1 MIFRC
6 LFFSLGL
13 GDVPKTVREAI
24 SLTGFPRVFEYTPKQ
39 GHVDY
44 IYHLSHIY
52 INYKFVFIPNTE
64 KDRRTERNEH
74 MNKMKLVE
82 GTNYRRRYHQPIP
95 TPPKS
100 KELVSC
106 LWCDT
111 SSYPD
116 DALSRNGRQ
125 EQASSHIYINYIG
138 SCGKQP
144 LLLLLNSKMIRLK
157 QTDGGSYCYR

>member
-13 GDVPKTVREAI
+13 GDVPKTVREGI
-24 SLTGFPRVFEYTPKQ
+24 SLTGFSRVFEYTPKQ

-64 KDRRTERNEH
+64 KDRRTERIEH

-82 GTNYRRRYHQPIP
+82 GTHYRRRYHQPIP

-116 DALSRNGRQ
+116 DAEHSAETVGRNKRV
-125 EQASSHIYINYIG
+125 HIYILIILALAD
-138 SCGKQP
+138 SF
-144 LLLLLNSKMIRLK
+144 R
-157 QTDGGSYCYR
+157 YCYC